1 MAEEISAI
9 RHSLTRLGELA
20 AHPGAY
26 GIIVIYAVL
35 WFGLDRASLD
45 WHGVATLAVWSMTLL
60 THGAPRYAGA
70 AGEARRVTARAQS
83 SKQRAH

>member
-35 WFGLDRASLD
+35 WFVLDRASLD
-45 WHGVATLAVWSMTLL
+45 WHGVATRGLVHDPAHT

-70 AGEARRVTARAQS
+70 AGEARRVTARAQ
-83 SKQRAH
+83 

>member
-20 AHPGAY
+20 ANPGAY

-35 WFGLDRASLD
+35 WFVLDRASLD
-45 WHGVATLAVWSMTLL
+45 WHAVATLAV
-60 THGAPRYAGA
+60 P
-70 AGEARRVTARAQS
+70 
-83 SKQRAH
+83 